1 MRCSKC
7 GSEDSVKAGF
17 NHGRQRYK
25 CKRCDRQ
32 FTMEEDRNAQNRARA
47 LYLFITGLSMRAI
60 ARAFGVAPSTVLYW
74 VRNFALRAYEKPTP
88 QGPVVVEWE
97 SYAELIAAEMPVQC
111 KANTHAIEHN
121 NSASGTGAAGSA
133 GRRASCRGAC

>member
-17 NHGRQRYK
+17 NHGRQRHK
-25 CKRCDRQ
+25 CKGCGRQ

-47 LYLFITGLSMRAI
+47 LYLYVTGLSVRAI

-88 QGPVVVEWE
+88 QGPVVVELDEMWHFLG
-97 SYAELIAAEMPVQC
+97 SKKTRSGSGRLIAAIP
-111 KANTHAIEHN
+111 ANWST
-121 NSASGTGAAGSA
+121 GSA
-133 GRRASCRGAC
+133 GTEAPRP

>member
-25 CKRCDRQ
+25 CKGCGRQ
-32 FTMEEDRNAQNRARA
+32 FTLTEDRNAQDRARA
-47 LYLFITGLSMRAI
+47 LYLYVVGLSMRAI

-74 VRNFALRAYEKPTP
+74 VRNFALMAYEKPTP
-88 QGPVVVEWE
+88 QGAVEVE
-97 SYAELIAAEMPVQC
+97 FDEMWHFLQSKKTRFGYGGVLPRYRP
-111 KANTHAIEHN
+111 
-121 NSASGTGAAGSA
+121 A
-133 GRRASCRGAC
+133 GRLGVRGQEP